1 MGWMRAGNP
10 VAATA
15 TYPDISIPL
24 IRSKELARLPR
35 HTAVLVDLRPADHY
49 QKGHIGQSL
58 NIDLEDLQNRLGL
71 LSAEKTIVLIDHKG
85 KLTLTT
91 GRFLSANDFQDI
103 IRLDGGFNA
112 WVKTGLPV
120 VKSGEII
127 SSKE

>member
-1 MGWMRAGNP
+1 MRAGNP

-15 TYPDISIPL
+15 AYPDISIPL
-24 IRSKELARLPR
+24 IRSKELARLPKR
-35 HTAVLVDLRPADHY
+35 TAVLVDLRPADHY
-49 QKGHIGQSL
+49 QKGHIEQSL

-91 GRFLSANDFQDI
+91 GRYLSANGYQDI

-120 VKSGEII
+120 AKSSEII

>member
-1 MGWMRAGNP
+1 MRAGNP
-10 VAATA
+10 VASTVV
-15 TYPDISIPL
+15 YPDIPIPL
-24 IRSKELARLPR
+24 ICSKELARLPK
-35 HTAVLVDLRPADHY
+35 HTATLVDLRPADHY
-49 QKGHIGQSL
+49 RKGHIEQSL
-58 NIDLEDLQNRLGL
+58 NIDLENLQNRLGL

-91 GRFLSANDFQDI
+91 GRFLSAKGFQDI

-120 VKSGEII
+120 AKSGEII